1 MTSTSS
7 TRSLLTESIDRRS
20 QPEHAT
26 TAQTSSRQRLKIKS
40 FTAYLGITIRRTKN
54 PDKTGAKS
62 AGSPPLFV
70 DLERVI

>member
-26 TAQTSSRQRLKIKS
+26 TAQTSSRQRLKIKNR
-40 FTAYLGITIRRTKN
+40 TAELHTHASRSDGPAKRQV
-54 PDKTGAKS
+54 PDTTS
-62 AGSPPLFV
+62 
-70 DLERVI
+70 

>member
-26 TAQTSSRQRLKIKS
+26 TAQTSSRQRLKIKN
-40 FTAYLGITIRRTKN
+40 FTAHLGITISWPRKAG
-54 PDKTGAKS
+54 KTERMLMIL
-62 AGSPPLFV
+62 GSELGKV
-70 DLERVI
+70 V

>member
-26 TAQTSSRQRLKIKS
+26 TAQTSSRQRLKIKN
-40 FTAYLGITIRRTKN
+40 FTSLRT
-54 PDKTGAKS
+54 
-62 AGSPPLFV
+62 
-70 DLERVI
+70 